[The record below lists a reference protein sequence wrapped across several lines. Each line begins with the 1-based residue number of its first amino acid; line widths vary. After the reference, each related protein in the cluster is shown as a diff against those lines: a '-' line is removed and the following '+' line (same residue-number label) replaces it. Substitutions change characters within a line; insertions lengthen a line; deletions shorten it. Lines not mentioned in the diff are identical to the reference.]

1 MLVTIGIT
9 DFQNQKILY
18 FPRQEQISLTAT
30 ASISESPENFNDM
43 SYMQSI
49 DNITAVLNVINILYN
64 NNYNFN
70 TNKIIIMGQSQGAYL
85 SYLCNTMC
93 RGLFTHI
100 LDNSAWT
107 YPHYLKSLRTIGSQ
121 LTDNTYI
128 SATFDYFAK
137 RINLNTDYLQ
147 LSNLYKNID
156 NSCIIISYHG
166 TNDNLALLDD
176 KVNELSNINNVTLNI
191 ISDIN
196 LKDSIFKNTNH
207 GLGADFI
214 KLFDFFYKKYVTDI
228 THNSLL
234 NFENNTILNGSNL
247 EIDYTNGIPIVIG
260 FNNLF

>member
-1 MLVTIGIT
+1 
-9 DFQNQKILY
+9 
-18 FPRQEQISLTAT
+18 
-30 ASISESPENFNDM
+30 
-43 SYMQSI
+43 
-49 DNITAVLNVINILYN
+49 
-64 NNYNFN
+64 
-70 TNKIIIMGQSQGAYL
+70 
-85 SYLCNTMC
+85 MC

-196 LKDSIFKNTNH
+196 LEDSIFKNTNH